1 MRNKFLS
8 VIAIMF
14 VVLVSFTNIYATDG
28 MFHMGI
34 YEDIY
39 RLSEQLEDIELPFV
53 NVFVDAATYDKNV
66 THSGISIGET
76 TIDVDEKLEGVHVL
90 FSNDMI
96 TIKGEVEHAFIY
108 GSNVVVEG
116 KIAKDTIIFAP
127 TVQILEGAIVEED
140 VIIVANNLELKGKV
154 NGNVIATVSNTATIS
169 GIIDK
174 DLRITAMD
182 LELTGEQING
192 DVYIETNIDTTSI
205 KEKYSNAIINAIE
218 VEQEE
223 ATDWM
228 GIFTKGIITVV
239 IYSIIC
245 LFLTRKP
252 NNLVEKAYKKFKE
265 NTTYGLIISVIMLML
280 VFILPIILIIL
291 AIAGLGIIAWP
302 ILTIYLAVIIFVIS
316 TASLIVGTTIFMALK
331 DKVGKYKI
339 PVVAIIFGVLYALTK
354 ITVIA
359 TYANLAILLIALAIV
374 VTMITKKL
382 PDTKN
387 EEVKA

>member
-76 TIDVDEKLEGVHVL
+76 TIEVDEKLEGVHVL

-174 DLRITAMD
+174 DLRITAMN

-205 KEKYSNAIINAIE
+205 KEKYPKATIHALE
-218 VEQEE
+218 VEEYTTNWQVV
-223 ATDWM
+223 
-228 GIFTKGIITVV
+228 ITKGIITVV
-239 IYSIIC
+239 AYSIIC

-291 AIAGLGIIAWP
+291 AIVGLGVIVWP
-302 ILTIYLAVIIFVIS
+302 ILILYLAIILFVIS

-359 TYANLAILLIALAIV
+359 TYANLAMLLIALAIV
-374 VTMITKKL
+374 VTMVTKKL